1 MTDLLV
7 VGGGPVGLVAGIEA
21 SRRGLHVV
29 LVEPRDTPIDK
40 ACGEGLM
47 PGTLSLLRG
56 LGVDPPGR
64 DMAGIRYLT
73 ADGRCSAPHLFA
85 RGSGRG
91 VRRTELQQ
99 ALAARAEAGGV
110 RCVRDRVVRLVQDGA
125 RVRAHLAGGDVV
137 EAPWALGCDGL
148 HSSVREHVGVRAA
161 TDGRRFGL
169 RRHARVAPWTDLV
182 EVHWGHG
189 AEAYVTPVAD
199 DEVGVAVLGPRGLGF
214 AGALEQFPALRHRL
228 SGASWTTEVRGA
240 GPLRQR
246 VAARARDRV
255 LLVGDASG
263 YVDALTGEG
272 LRVGLAGAVAAVDAV
287 LTGRPGRYEREW
299 RRLTREY
306 RWLTSSLV
314 GATRVRP
321 VRRAIVPAA
330 AALPAVFGGLV
341 EQLAR

>member
-21 SRRGLHVV
+21 VGRGMDAVV
-29 LVEPRDTPIDK
+29 VEPRETPVDK

-47 PGTLSLLRG
+47 PGTVALLRG

-64 DMAGIRYLT
+64 DMRGIRYVT
-73 ADGRCSAPHLFA
+73 ADGGCTAPHLFR
-85 RGSGRG
+85 RGHGRG
-91 VRRTELQQ
+91 VRRTDLQQ
-99 ALAARAEAGGV
+99 ALAARAEAAGV
-110 RCVRDRVVRLVQDGA
+110 RVLRDRVVALAQDGA
-125 RVRAHLAGGDVV
+125 RVRARLAGGDAV

-148 HSSVREHVGVRAA
+148 HSVVREHLGVRTT

-182 EVHWGHG
+182 EVHWGQA

-199 DEVGVAVLGPRGLGF
+199 DEVGIAVLGPKGLGF
-214 AGALEQFPALRHRL
+214 DPAMAQFPALRARL
-228 SGASWTTEVRGA
+228 AGADWTTEVRGA
-240 GPLRQR
+240 GPLQQR
-246 VAARARDRV
+246 VAVRVRDRV

-272 LRVGLAGAVAAVDAV
+272 LRVGLAGAVAAVRAV
-287 LTGRPGRYEREW
+287 AAGRPGDYEREW
-299 RRLTREY
+299 WRLTREY

-314 GATRVRP
+314 GATRAQAVRH
-321 VRRAIVPAA
+321 ALVPAA
-330 AALPAVFGGLV
+330 AALPGVFGGLV